1 MAIRAGLRIRLLPA
15 AQHITDNHDSPTML
29 LTSVTQALAQADVRV
44 DAFVGYL
51 PDPALENSAII
62 CLPSDT
68 SAAAATLRNGGMQ
81 VEDVPLVL
89 AWLPDTLHNLASA
102 CEVIETA
109 NVHIALTCL
118 VQKDSDHGQQI
129 AFLCDDA
136 VRADQLLWAL
146 SY

>member
-1 MAIRAGLRIRLLPA
+1 MAIRTGLRIRRPPA
-15 AQHITDNHDSPTML
+15 AQHTSDVHGSPVTL
-29 LTSVTQALAQADVRV
+29 LTNVTQALAQADVRV
-44 DAFVGYL
+44 DAFVGYS
-51 PDPALENSAII
+51 PDITLENTAIVCI
-62 CLPSDT
+62 PSNT
-68 SAAAATLRNGGMQ
+68 SAASDTLRNVGMQ

-89 AWLPDTLHNLASA
+89 AWLPDTMQGLAYA

-118 VQKDSDHGQQI
+118 IQRDSGQGQQV

-136 VRADQLLWAL
+136 ERADQLLWAL